1 VSSKIK
7 KNNYRKINQE
17 NQIHNDS
24 QVINQLVDSVEKSE
38 KAIQDTLK
46 SIDMTMKYI
55 ETIDKKVTRF
65 SK

>member
-1 VSSKIK
+1 MSSKIK